1 MFENDSQE
9 LENDVLILYVLGQF
23 DISITEKS
31 LTEIILSPGLVNYFS
46 FQSSLTRLLKDKLIN
61 ILTDTDG
68 INMYSITEEGLGI
81 LTTLEGSISPAVRNT
96 YDEYLA
102 REKNKI
108 SNETNINA
116 YPFIDSNKN
125 QCVRCYIRENG
136 NKIVDI
142 RLPVPDKETALMMCA
157 NWKSNAYLILMQIMT
172 DISGD
177 E

>member
-81 LTTLEGSISPAVRNT
+81 LATLEGSISPAVRKHV
-96 YDEYLA
+96 
-102 REKNKI
+102 RRI
-108 SNETNINA
+108 SCKGKKQNIKRNEH
-116 YPFIDSNKN
+116 K
-125 QCVRCYIRENG
+125 R
-136 NKIVDI
+136 
-142 RLPVPDKETALMMCA
+142 
-157 NWKSNAYLILMQIMT
+157 
-172 DISGD
+172 ISVYRQ
-177 E
+177 